1 MPCLLAMSCLLN
13 MWFICVCGK
22 RKRKRKPHMTAVLQ
36 TTFLRRTGSQEGLDN
51 LALDSE
57 RNTELSPNIRQNSPV
72 ILQNGIVS
80 APSEGDSTEDASIGG
95 ATDQRGQQQHV
106 YQRLQSC
113 VLDPASQEYL
123 EILEPGPQT
132 PPNQHAERQA
142 VGKSTRAAGYQ
153 SLKPQGLENNKDHR
167 KGEVDRYENL
177 QLPNTFPDEAQSSFV
192 DQGVSNN
199 GKASEDIPD
208 YVDIIDDGSLA
219 GNAMVTA
226 ASSETTDKNLY
237 ETLKPIPGS
246 SHHVQGDSASSA
258 LAEDQHSVREESQE
272 EGNYLELV
280 V

>member
-1 MPCLLAMSCLLN
+1 MCC
-13 MWFICVCGK
+13 K
-22 RKRKRKPHMTAVLQ
+22 RKRKRKRHLTAVQHKAL
-36 TTFLRRTGSQEGLDN
+36 LRRIGSQEGFDN
-51 LALDSE
+51 LALDGE
-57 RNTELSPNIRQNSPV
+57 MHTELSANIRQNSPV
-72 ILQNGIVS
+72 IQQNEIV
-80 APSEGDSTEDASIGG
+80 PVPRERDGTEGALTGS
-95 ATDQRGQQQHV
+95 ATDQREQQQHV

-113 VLDPASQEYL
+113 ELDPASQEYL
-123 EILEPGPQT
+123 EILEPGPPS
-132 PPNQHAERQA
+132 PPNQHGRQA
-142 VGKSTRAAGYQ
+142 VGKSARAAGYQ
-153 SLKPQGLENNKDHR
+153 SLKPQGLENSKDHR
-167 KGEVDRYENL
+167 KGEVNRYENL
-177 QLPNTFPDEAQSSFV
+177 QLRNTFPDEAQASFV
-192 DQGVSNN
+192 EQDVSNN
-199 GKASEDIPD
+199 WQRSEDIPD